1 MIYKKLDLNNLMAI
15 YKNQQITMEAFML
28 LPKINIHLPSYYLT
42 PYISETGEHVLYDN
56 GLAITIFKIYKNNNI
71 LKCDVF
77 NGFFDLSNRQNK
89 FSFKNVLYKGDISF
103 IEFKRLVELQLE
115 NLLIFEMGSRKA
127 EKDFT
132 NLLASNLI
140 LLKESIS
147 NHYSPNKKRI
157 NIK

>member
-1 MIYKKLDLNNLMAI
+1 MIYKKLDLNNLMAL

-28 LPKINIHLPSYYLT
+28 LPKMNMHLPAYYLT
-42 PYISETGEHVLYDN
+42 PYINETGEHVLYNN
-56 GLAITIFKIYKNNNI
+56 GLAITVFKIYKDNNL

-89 FSFKNVLYKGDISF
+89 FSFKDVLYKGEIPF

-127 EKDFT
+127 DKDFT
-132 NLLASNLI
+132 NLLSSNLI

-147 NHYSPNKKRI
+147 NYYSIDKRSACS
-157 NIK
+157 